1 MKSHALTGYL
11 IRQLAYAINRSV
23 TSSNSRVNISKI
35 FLLSLIL
42 LTIYPVLGSNVSAFD
57 LCETTAKSKSD
68 IFSIGTL
75 AQRDM
80 GIEFLKDKVNQPNIR
95 ELINNVLHY
104 DVDLDLEMRIF
115 FESIDLESIDY
126 NVNHISVR

>member
-1 MKSHALTGYL
+1 M
-11 IRQLAYAINRSV
+11 
-23 TSSNSRVNISKI
+23 
-35 FLLSLIL
+35 
-42 LTIYPVLGSNVSAFD
+42 SAFGQ
-57 LCETTAKSKSD
+57 CETTAKSKSD

>member
-1 MKSHALTGYL
+1 
-11 IRQLAYAINRSV
+11 
-23 TSSNSRVNISKI
+23 
-35 FLLSLIL
+35 
-42 LTIYPVLGSNVSAFD
+42 
-57 LCETTAKSKSD
+57 
-68 IFSIGTL
+68 
-75 AQRDM
+75 M

>member
-1 MKSHALTGYL
+1 MTIDGSIFLIPSIPKSHSLTGYL
-11 IRQLAYAINRSV
+11 NQQLVNGINRTV
-23 TSSNSRVNISKI
+23 NASNSIISINKT
-35 FLLSLIL
+35 FSLSLIL
-42 LTIYPVLGSNVSAFD
+42 LTIYSVLGSNVSAFGQ
-57 LCETTAKSKSD
+57 CETTAKSKSD

-104 DVDLDLEMRIF
+104 DVDLDLDMRIF
-115 FESIDLESIDY
+115 F
-126 NVNHISVR
+126 